1 MNRRT
6 IGGVV
11 LALVAAAAVPLG
23 LPRSVSASSGVA
35 AFDSISMKPLPIEQA
50 GNLNPTG
57 TNTATMCVQPLS
69 GGHTVAVGTMVYLSI
84 DAGLFA
90 SSAPTGD
97 TATVGAT
104 ALTSTPTQFPTQ
116 ASCSFANLESSGT
129 LTDAIPITYTGP
141 SAPVPTAGRDLIAA
155 TSDGVSFDATT
166 GQCVGPGVCN
176 TGTYVYSPV
185 VAYTLTPTPIAATGT
200 LAAGAHA
207 AVTVVAKDGSGNPVP
222 GAYLDLSLTS
232 TGTSGGSATA
242 FSQIS
247 GTTKT
252 LTNLPTRFGADSTGT
267 VTITY
272 TTANPLPA
280 SGVDT
285 ITAQNHPTATHQGST
300 TYTYATSTGPPHGAY
315 TPVTPFRVCD
325 TRPAG
330 PGIIA
335 NQCDTGST
343 GAGSGPIGSGAT
355 RVITVDNFGGLPAS
369 GVTAVVVNLTAIAP
383 SQGTFLTLTPDGTA
397 AKTSNVNPQ
406 AGAVVAN
413 LVEVGVSTAGK
424 IDVFNA
430 LGTVNIALDIEGFVS
445 STSTGLFNGTS
456 PVRICDTRAPGGAV
470 ALNRCNT
477 GGASPIG
484 SGATLTFN
492 VNGSGSPVPG
502 TGVSAVVFNLTAI
515 APTVKTV
522 LTAFTGSP
530 RPVASNLNVEA
541 HKAVPNRVI
550 VPVTCTGGNCTVSIW
565 NGAGSVN
572 IAVDIDGWFTTG
584 SGTQFTAL
592 ATPARIC
599 DTQNGNP
606 SDGGCAKGLVGAGA
620 GHVLNIEAAG
630 IGGIPPYTGLAGGP
644 VAIVANVTAVNA
656 TTGTF
661 ITVYPGTVLSAPN
674 ASDLNVPSYLPVT
687 NLVVATLGT
696 DGTINLFNAL
706 GNINLIVDVLGYYS

>member
-6 IGGVV
+6 ISGVV
-11 LALVAAAAVPLG
+11 LALVAAAALPLG
-23 LPRSVSASSGVA
+23 LPRSVSAAPGVVSFNA
-35 AFDSISMKPLPIEQA
+35 ISIKPLPIEQP

-69 GGHTVAVGTMVYLSI
+69 GGHTVLVGTLVFLSI

-97 TATVGAT
+97 TAIVGAT
-104 ALTSTPTQFPTQ
+104 ALTSTPAQFPTQ

-129 LTDAIPITYTGP
+129 LTNAIPITYTGP
-141 SAPVPTAGRDLIAA
+141 SAPVPIAGRDLIAA
-155 TSDGVSFDATT
+155 TSDGISFDATT
-166 GQCVGPGVCN
+166 GQCVGSGVCN
-176 TGTYVYSPV
+176 IATYVYSPV
-185 VAYTLTPTPIAATGT
+185 VAYTLTPTPIAPMGT

-207 AVTVVAKDGSGNPVP
+207 TVTVVAKDGSGNPVP
-222 GAYLDLSLTS
+222 GAFLDLSLTS

-247 GTTKT
+247 GTTKN
-252 LTNLPTRFGADSTGT
+252 LNNLPNRFGADSTGT
-267 VTITY
+267 VTVNY
-272 TTANPLPA
+272 TAANPLPA
-280 SGVDT
+280 SGADT
-285 ITAQNHPTATHQGST
+285 ITAQNHPTATHSAAT
-300 TYTYATSTGPPHGAY
+300 TYTYATSTVQPQGPY

-325 TRPAG
+325 TRPTG

-335 NQCDTGST
+335 NQCDTGNT

-355 RVITVDNFGGLPAS
+355 RVITIDGFGGVPAS

-383 SQGTFLTLTPDGTA
+383 SSGTFLKLTPDGSTA
-397 AKTSNVNPQ
+397 TTSNLNPQ
-406 AGAVVAN
+406 ARQIVAN
-413 LVEVGVSTAGK
+413 LVEVGVSPAGK

-430 LGTVNIALDIEGFVS
+430 VGTVNIALDIEGFVS
-445 STSTGLFNGTS
+445 STSTGLYNVSPSG
-456 PVRICDTRAPGGAV
+456 PVRICDTRAAGPGI

-484 SGATLTFN
+484 NMATLTFN

-515 APTVKTV
+515 NPTVGTV
-522 LTAFTGSP
+522 LTAFTGV
-530 RPVASNLNVEA
+530 RPEASNVNVDA

-550 VPVTCTGGNCTVSIW
+550 VPVTCIGGNCTVSIW

-584 SGTQFTAL
+584 AGTQFTAL

-599 DTQNGNP
+599 DTRFGNS
-606 SDGGCAKGLVGAGA
+606 SDAGCTKSFVGSGQ
-620 GHVLNIEAAG
+620 VLNIEGAG
-630 IGGIPPYTGLAGGP
+630 IDGIPPDTGGAGSP
-644 VAIVANVTAVNA
+644 VAIVANVTAVGA

-661 ITVYPGTVLSAPN
+661 ITVYPGTQTSRPN
-674 ASDLNVPSYLPVT
+674 ASDLNVPSNLPVS

-696 DGTINLFNAL
+696 DGTINLFNVL
-706 GNINLIVDVLGYYS
+706 GNVNLIVDVLGYYS